1 MGGNQSEA
9 HSEDWVR
16 PSTEH
21 KVKRN
26 KCQRV
31 REKPS
36 FMDILCTHG
45 RSWVWQ
51 KYKWCHGFSD
61 MTRHR
66 CRYVFDGWN
75 NRMMI
80 RWLSSRQDWWLIPG
94 ATPTLLWNKAFGCI
108 SDWFV
113 AFRWISVLTSCIS
126 FHTSVF
132 ISPWNK
138 AFCCI
143 PLNWKHFSWHFTVE
157 PQLKR
162 GLLCQTL
169 RIIKISLELGDWSPL
184 FRSWR
189 R

>member
-9 HSEDWVR
+9 HSQDWVR

-108 SDWFV
+108 SDWLV

-126 FHTSVF
+126 
-132 ISPWNK
+132 
-138 AFCCI
+138 
-143 PLNWKHFSWHFTVE
+143 HFSFYIALEQGFLLHSTELKTF
-157 PQLKR
+157 QLTFHSWATTETR
-162 GLLCQTL
+162 
-169 RIIKISLELGDWSPL
+169 SPL
-184 FRSWR
+184 SNLKNY
-189 R
+189 

>member
-9 HSEDWVR
+9 HSQDWVR

-21 KVKRN
+21 KVKQMS
-26 KCQRV
+26 KGSSKTQ
-31 REKPS
+31 
-36 FMDILCTHG
+36 FYGYIILCKHG
-45 RSWVWQ
+45 CDNNN
-51 KYKWCHGFSD
+51 KWCHGFSD

-108 SDWFV
+108 SDWLG

-126 FHTSVF
+126 
-132 ISPWNK
+132 
-138 AFCCI
+138 
-143 PLNWKHFSWHFTVE
+143 HFSFYIALEQGFLLHSTELKTF
-157 PQLKR
+157 QLTFHSWATTETR
-162 GLLCQTL
+162 
-169 RIIKISLELGDWSPL
+169 SPL
-184 FRSWR
+184 SNLKNY
-189 R
+189 